1 MQWKKDASLKYTDLC
16 IYVDENIE
24 KLRHPGEYP
33 EVENRIYNYLWLLI
47 KALAIKRCMFSSF
60 DDYDGFAFHGA
71 NRVFFALRKNL
82 TNQGKIIK
90 GKYIR
95 PIKSCLNY
103 TKSIMNAMKIEY
115 QNETFR
121 TIIDE
126 EHVSKKFDSFAYT
139 EQLRANAAASQGVNE
154 EFRWAI
160 MSSFDQIGTFI
171 DKILKKSP
179 FRVGSQEYTRL
190 KISIMLN
197 SIALLKN
204 KKKLDATPTTII
216 LWKLP
221 KSMSSYVRVLLKEFF
236 MELKLEIMDCYQ
248 TVMPDEATLDC
259 IVRSAG
265 EQLDY
270 EETY

>member
-1 MQWKKDASLKYTDLC
+1 
-16 IYVDENIE
+16 
-24 KLRHPGEYP
+24 
-33 EVENRIYNYLWLLI
+33 
-47 KALAIKRCMFSSF
+47 
-60 DDYDGFAFHGA
+60 
-71 NRVFFALRKNL
+71 
-82 TNQGKIIK
+82 
-90 GKYIR
+90 
-95 PIKSCLNY
+95 
-103 TKSIMNAMKIEY
+103 
-115 QNETFR
+115 
-121 TIIDE
+121 
-126 EHVSKKFDSFAYT
+126 
-139 EQLRANAAASQGVNE
+139 
-154 EFRWAI
+154 